1 MAFLPNKN
9 LIVSDR
15 NGDLWKI
22 NYNTKE
28 KIQIDGVPNVR
39 YRGQGGLLD
48 VQIHPDFINNN
59 YIYVGFTDYLKM
71 KKKKPFTSIVS
82 ATLKNN
88 KLINHK
94 IIYKADDKYYSN
106 SSIHYGTRI
115 VFDKERYLYFSK
127 IYFSNIIDGVRI
139 LILQVL

>member
-1 MAFLPNKN
+1 MIMVSMSVQESIEETEKETFRVETFADGFDIPWGMVFLPNKN

-28 KIQIDGVPNVR
+28 KIQIGGVPNIR

-59 YIYVGFTDYLKM
+59 YIYIGFTDYLK
-71 KKKKPFTSIVS
+71 KKKKKTFTSIVR

-88 KLINHK
+88 NLIKHK
-94 IIYKADDKYYSN
+94 IIYKADDKY
-106 SSIHYGTRI
+106 
-115 VFDKERYLYFSK
+115 
-127 IYFSNIIDGVRI
+127 
-139 LILQVL
+139 

>member
-1 MAFLPNKN
+1 MQKLINNKLIIIVVLFFLIPALLFAFNIQNWDDSIEKTEKETFGIETFADGFDIPWGMAFLPNKN

-28 KIQIDGVPNVR
+28 KIQIGGVPNVR

-59 YIYVGFTDYLKM
+59 NIYVGFTDYLKM
-71 KKKKPFTSIVS
+71 KKR
-82 ATLKNN
+82 
-88 KLINHK
+88 KLLLPLL
-94 IIYKADDKYYSN
+94 
-106 SSIHYGTRI
+106 
-115 VFDKERYLYFSK
+115 E
-127 IYFSNIIDGVRI
+127 
-139 LILQVL
+139 QP